1 MDKSNLNIE
10 GIEHREW
17 HNLYGYYMQQAT
29 AEGHILRSPD
39 SPAQMRPFVLT
50 RSFWAGS
57 QRWGAMWT
65 GDNRAEWGHLQ
76 IAAPM
81 LLSINLAGLSFA
93 GSDAGGFFGDP
104 SSELFTRW
112 FQAAAFTPFFRG
124 HAHHDTKRREPWVS
138 YMCASPLTSPH
149 LSFRPYHFST
159 SFLSTV
165 SLPLFSLHPSISAI
179 SSAISFAISLLILFL
194 VGNQYF
200 ISHVTVSSCTMHSL
214 SGNRTLLSY
223 VLLQ

>member
-29 AEGHILRSPD
+29 SEGLTLRSPD
-39 SPAQMRPFVLT
+39 PAKKMRPFVLT

-57 QRWGAMWT
+57 QRFGAMWT
-65 GDNRAEWGHLQ
+65 GDNRAEWSHLK

-104 SSELFTRW
+104 TAELYTRW
-112 FQAAAFTPFFRG
+112 YQAAAFTPFFRG

-138 YMCASPLTSPH
+138 HDHDFYRAFTHCSPYLYVFSNLCVPIFRFQMISNSAS
-149 LSFRPYHFST
+149 
-159 SFLSTV
+159 V
-165 SLPLFSLHPSISAI
+165 SH
-179 SSAISFAISLLILFL
+179 
-194 VGNQYF
+194 
-200 ISHVTVSSCTMHSL
+200 
-214 SGNRTLLSY
+214 TL
-223 VLLQ
+223 Q

>member
-29 AEGHILRSPD
+29 SEGLTLRSPD
-39 SPAQMRPFVLT
+39 PMNKMRPFVLT

-57 QRWGAMWT
+57 QRFGAMWT
-65 GDNRAEWGHLQ
+65 GDNKAEWSHLQ

-93 GSDAGGFFGDP
+93 GADAGGFFGDP
-104 SSELFTRW
+104 NAELFTRW

-124 HAHHDTKRREPWVS
+124 HAHHDTKRREPWVRLLFFAFCTLFYFPIDFIS
-138 YMCASPLTSPH
+138 IITFHNIS
-149 LSFRPYHFST
+149 
-159 SFLSTV
+159 
-165 SLPLFSLHPSISAI
+165 LFSEID
-179 SSAISFAISLLILFL
+179 F
-194 VGNQYF
+194 
-200 ISHVTVSSCTMHSL
+200 
-214 SGNRTLLSY
+214 
-223 VLLQ
+223 

>member
-29 AEGHILRSPD
+29 SEGLALRSPD
-39 SPAQMRPFVLT
+39 QTAMTRPFVLT

-57 QRWGAMWT
+57 QKWGAMWT
-65 GDNRAEWGHLQ
+65 GDNKAEWSHLQ

-81 LLSINLAGLSFA
+81 ILSLNLAGLSFA
-93 GSDAGGFFGDP
+93 GADAGGFFGDP
-104 SSELFTRW
+104 SAELFTRW

-138 YMCASPLTSPH
+138 LTHIYTHTHTLTHIHTHTYTHTHIHTHTCTHTHTYIHIHTYIHTHTHTYNS
-149 LSFRPYHFST
+149 SF
-159 SFLSTV
+159 V
-165 SLPLFSLHPSISAI
+165 
-179 SSAISFAISLLILFL
+179 IL
-194 VGNQYF
+194 Y
-200 ISHVTVSSCTMHSL
+200 
-214 SGNRTLLSY
+214 
-223 VLLQ
+223 

>member
-29 AEGHILRSPD
+29 SEGLTLRSPD
-39 SPAQMRPFVLT
+39 ASAPMRPFVLT

-65 GDNRAEWGHLQ
+65 GDNKAEWSHLQ

-81 LLSINLAGLSFA
+81 ILSLNLAGLAFSGA
-93 GSDAGGFFGDP
+93 DAGGFFGDP
-104 SSELFTRW
+104 SAELFTRW

-124 HAHHDTKRREPWVS
+124 HAHHDTKRREPWVRTLHS
-138 YMCASPLTSPH
+138 RPNTHTRTHTAPLTA
-149 LSFRPYHFST
+149 
-159 SFLSTV
+159 LST
-165 SLPLFSLHPSISAI
+165 LSAI
-179 SSAISFAISLLILFL
+179 HKRWQQKYLFVLKIYPCPPCLIPFP
-194 VGNQYF
+194 
-200 ISHVTVSSCTMHSL
+200 TA
-214 SGNRTLLSY
+214 
-223 VLLQ
+223 

>member
-29 AEGHILRSPD
+29 SEGLTLRSPD
-39 SPAQMRPFVLT
+39 ASAPMRPFVLT

-65 GDNRAEWGHLQ
+65 GDNKAEWSHLQ

-81 LLSINLAGLSFA
+81 ILSLNLAGLAFSGA
-93 GSDAGGFFGDP
+93 DAGGFFGDP
-104 SSELFTRW
+104 SAELFTRW

-124 HAHHDTKRREPWVS
+124 HAHHDTKRREPWVRTLQTH
-138 YMCASPLTSPH
+138 AHTQHPLLLF
-149 LSFRPYHFST
+149 LSFINDRNKRISSHLK
-159 SFLSTV
+159 LSRRNM
-165 SLPLFSLHPSISAI
+165 PHSISYCMNLFI
-179 SSAISFAISLLILFL
+179 KSSAFFL
-194 VGNQYF
+194 
-200 ISHVTVSSCTMHSL
+200 HDPT
-214 SGNRTLLSY
+214 
-223 VLLQ
+223 

>member
-29 AEGHILRSPD
+29 SEGLALRSPD
-39 SPAQMRPFVLT
+39 PTAMMRPFVLT

-65 GDNRAEWGHLQ
+65 GDNKAEWSHLQ

-81 LLSINLAGLSFA
+81 ILSLNLAGLSFA
-93 GSDAGGFFGDP
+93 GADAGGFFGDP
-104 SSELFTRW
+104 SAELFTRW

-124 HAHHDTKRREPWVS
+124 HAHHDTKRREPWVRVLFTP
-138 YMCASPLTSPH
+138 MHTHTTRPLLPLIMAMH
-149 LSFRPYHFST
+149 VINLLEDFHA
-159 SFLSTV
+159 
-165 SLPLFSLHPSISAI
+165 SLPTKLR
-179 SSAISFAISLLILFL
+179 
-194 VGNQYF
+194 YF
-200 ISHVTVSSCTMHSL
+200 
-214 SGNRTLLSY
+214 
-223 VLLQ
+223 

>member
-1 MDKSNLNIE
+1 MDKSNLNLE

-29 AEGHILRSPD
+29 SEGLTLRSPD
-39 SPAQMRPFVLT
+39 ASMKMRPFVLT

-57 QRWGAMWT
+57 QRFGAMWT
-65 GDNRAEWGHLQ
+65 GDNRAEWSHLK

-104 SSELFTRW
+104 TAELYTRW
-112 FQAAAFTPFFRG
+112 YQAAAFTPFFRG

-138 YMCASPLTSPH
+138 CNIDIV
-149 LSFRPYHFST
+149 FR
-159 SFLSTV
+159 LCCN
-165 SLPLFSLHPSISAI
+165 
-179 SSAISFAISLLILFL
+179 SS
-194 VGNQYF
+194 
-200 ISHVTVSSCTMHSL
+200 
-214 SGNRTLLSY
+214 
-223 VLLQ
+223 